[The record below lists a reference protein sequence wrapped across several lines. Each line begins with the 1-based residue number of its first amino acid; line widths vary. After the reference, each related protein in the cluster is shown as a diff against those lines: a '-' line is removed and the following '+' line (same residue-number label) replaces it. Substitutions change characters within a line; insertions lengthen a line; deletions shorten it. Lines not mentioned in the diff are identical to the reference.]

1 MIVNV
6 LFCVEEEVKIFMSQK
21 PTAERI
27 ALLSQ
32 GTLETQ
38 NLMDGHA
45 VDFNVLLQ
53 TVFSTHALQIDNT
66 LGITKRMLYSAM
78 AIHDQIGFDC
88 FDMMR
93 IHPSD
98 TIRGIAAY
106 LLALQPLQL
115 SDQLTQVKSLADDSH
130 FGVREWA
137 WIAMRPAIS
146 ASLDEGLALLQPW
159 IYDPS
164 VLVQRFAVEITR
176 PRGVWC
182 GHIPRLKA
190 EPHIGLPLLEP
201 LKIASQKYLQ
211 DSVANWLN
219 DASKSQ
225 PTWVKQVCDQWLSV
239 SSSPETVRICKR
251 ALRTLRKS

>member
-1 MIVNV
+1 MPP
-6 LFCVEEEVKIFMSQK
+6 K
-21 PTAERI
+21 PNPERI

-32 GTLETQ
+32 GVIETQ
-38 NLMDGHA
+38 NLMDGLA

-53 TVFSTHALQIDNT
+53 SVFNTGTLQIDNT
-66 LGITKRMLYSAM
+66 LGITKRMLHAAM
-78 AIHDQIGFDC
+78 VIHDQVGFDC

-93 IHPSD
+93 AHKSD

-106 LLALQPLQL
+106 LLALQPLSL
-115 SDQLTQVKSLADDSH
+115 PDQLAHVKPLADDPH

-137 WIAMRPAIS
+137 WLAIRPAITN
-146 ASLDEGLALLQPW
+146 SLDEGIALLQPW
-159 IYDPS
+159 IADPS

-182 GHIPRLKA
+182 GHIPRLKTDP
-190 EPHIGLPLLEP
+190 ELGLPLLDP
-201 LKIASQKYLQ
+201 LKSTSQKYLQ

-225 PTWVKQVCDQWLSV
+225 ANWVRTVCDRWTAQSLT
-239 SSSPETVRICKR
+239 PETARICRR
-251 ALRTLRKS
+251 ALRTLQKTEHAA